1 MRTMSPVSTLRTD
14 GPVSKPERADAA
26 RNRAAILDAADALF
40 RQTASPEAVTMD
52 DIAAAAGVGKG
63 TLFRRFGD
71 RTGLVRAVFAAQSA
85 DLSRRIAGGPPPLGP
100 GGDPRVRIPAILD
113 ALVVLKIENRH
124 LSAVVEDG
132 LIGGRLVDSPSY
144 QALKGLLAGELV
156 SVVGA
161 AQAGYTADAL
171 IGCVRADLLHRALD
185 DGMSPRRLRNQVR
198 AYADRVLR

>member
-1 MRTMSPVSTLRTD
+1 MSPVSTLRTV

-26 RNRAAILDAADALF
+26 RNRAAILAAADGLF
-40 RQTASPEAVTMD
+40 RSATSPDAVTMD
-52 DIAAAAGVGKG
+52 DIAEAAGVGKG

-85 DLSRRIAGGPPPLGP
+85 DLSRRIADGPPPLGP
-100 GGDPRVRIPAILD
+100 GGDPRERVTAILD

-124 LSAVVEDG
+124 LSAVVEGG

-144 QALKGLLAGELV
+144 RALQGLLAGELEQ
-156 SVVGA
+156 VVGA
-161 AQAGYTADAL
+161 AHADYTADAL

-185 DGMSPRRLRNQVR
+185 DGLSPRRLRNQVR
-198 AYADRVLR
+198 AYVDRVLRP

>member
-1 MRTMSPVSTLRTD
+1 
-14 GPVSKPERADAA
+14 
-26 RNRAAILDAADALF
+26 
-40 RQTASPEAVTMD
+40 
-52 DIAAAAGVGKG
+52 
-63 TLFRRFGD
+63 
-71 RTGLVRAVFAAQSA
+71 
-85 DLSRRIAGGPPPLGP
+85 
-100 GGDPRVRIPAILD
+100 
-113 ALVVLKIENRH
+113 
-124 LSAVVEDG
+124 VEDG